1 MILFSSGGGMLSEV
15 DAERTTNLKAGGN
28 SGAVGHGAEQDV
40 GRLLRFTLLLFAD
53 MKTCGNII

>member
-1 MILFSSGGGMLSEV
+1 MLSEV